1 MKKID
6 IAAKC
11 LEWFTCSYPL
21 EVDPDGRIRTIGSVR
36 MKYPAEDGKLP
47 VRFSVTGDFYIQ
59 GMNISDLEGCP
70 DECQTFWAASNPLTD
85 LRGGPQHVSGDYI
98 VNGCGLT
105 RLDGIAKYIYA
116 DLRIFNN
123 SLDSLDGLA
132 DVNVHSYVLATDN
145 PITRLRD
152 LPRCYQI
159 MLTWSPRI
167 PVLRMVVNNKRPEIR
182 FSEPSIPPGFNEIMD
197 RYENQGPG
205 ALSACA
211 TELIKA
217 GFRGNAKL

>member
-1 MKKID
+1 M
-6 IAAKC
+6 
-11 LEWFTCSYPL
+11 
-21 EVDPDGRIRTIGSVR
+21 
-36 MKYPAEDGKLP
+36 
-47 VRFSVTGDFYIQ
+47 
-59 GMNISDLEGCP
+59 
-70 DECQTFWAASNPLTD
+70 
-85 LRGGPQHVSGDYI
+85 SGDYF

-105 RLDGIAKYIYA
+105 RLDGIAKHIRG

-123 SLDSLDGLA
+123 SLDGFDGLA
-132 DVNVHSYVLATDN
+132 DVEVGEYILATGN

-152 LPRCYQI
+152 LPKCYMI
-159 MLTWSPRI
+159 TMTWSPRI